1 MMSNAAIDFSK
12 SQEPRRSTPDALKLA
27 AVESIPGPTA
37 QPAGQDPAA
46 LRFAIEESSGLLNPV
61 DALEEIARSWFG
73 YSLATG
79 LGGIRGSIPS
89 PETLADIAGE
99 LGLIVAVQERS
110 VKSLRAEDFPCLVL
124 NHNGL
129 SRIVLA
135 RHDARSFQCQVA
147 GETYALRR
155 IDLEQ
160 DHSGLIVLVNPEDGV
175 APAMED
181 EAAVSEVPA
190 DQAVNSIIGLL
201 TRAMFKRRTAT
212 LLQLALS
219 AAVGNL
225 LLVTMPVFSMAV
237 YDRVLPHLAFETLWA
252 LSIGMVVV
260 LLADLGLR
268 YVRMK
273 LIDSI
278 AADIGHSV
286 LTRLYRRLVHGKL
299 AHTPRTG
306 GALAQSIRDIEA
318 YSQLVPGL
326 FLAFL
331 VDVPFI
337 LLSTLVLAGIAGMI
351 AFVPIGGGLLI
362 ALIYLIAH
370 LAGHA
375 KLAPYLSLMRQQS
388 GMVIE
393 SVDGLETI
401 KTAGAEHIMLNRWER
416 LSDAT
421 ALGSHQ
427 SRMAHGFAAQAAV
440 TVSQSLTMIVLIL
453 GVFEIS
459 ENLMTVGALTAS
471 TMLLGRLITPITQLV
486 TQGQRLMQI
495 RKTLEPIRTVLNLP
509 LEQTG
514 DRQSLARGEIHGAV
528 QIRNV
533 SFSYPR
539 AHAPSLTDISLAIRP
554 GERIGIIGRVG
565 SGKSTLLRLL
575 TRLNE
580 PDSGIILL
588 DGFDIRQTS
597 PQRLRH
603 AFALMQQEA
612 RLFDDTLYANL
623 TFGLDQLD
631 QMQFETIARLS
642 GVAAFASR
650 TPEGYSMR
658 IGPHGERLSGGE
670 RQAVA
675 LARAMMGN
683 PQMLL
688 LDEPTAAMDN
698 TSEQQIIGALR
709 TWLTGRTLI
718 VSTHRA
724 AMLDLVDRVILMHDG
739 KIVADGPKE
748 TVLRQLQTPT
758 S

>member
-1 MMSNAAIDFSK
+1 MSIAAIDFSK
-12 SQEPRRSTPDALKLA
+12 DQEPRRPSPETLKLA
-27 AVESIPGPTA
+27 ALGSAPEPTEA
-37 QPAGQDPAA
+37 PAEQDEAS
-46 LRFAIEESSGLLNPV
+46 LRYSLEESSGLLNPV

-99 LGLIVAVQERS
+99 LGLVVAVQERT
-110 VKSLRAEDFPCLVL
+110 VKSLRAEDFPCLIL
-124 NHNGL
+124 NHAGL
-129 SRIVLA
+129 SRIILS
-135 RHDARSFQCQVA
+135 RSDARSFRCQSA
-147 GETYALRR
+147 GETYDLRR
-155 IDLEQ
+155 LDLEQ
-160 DHSGLIVLVNPEDGV
+160 DHSGLIVLVRPADESDPAAEDDSATTSMPED
-175 APAMED
+175 P
-181 EAAVSEVPA
+181 
-190 DQAVNSIIGLL
+190 AVNSIIALL
-201 TRAMFKRRTAT
+201 TGAMLKRRTGT
-212 LLQLALS
+212 LLQLILS

-225 LLVTMPVFSMAV
+225 LLVTMPIFSMAV

-252 LSIGMVVV
+252 LSIGMAVV

-286 LTRLYRRLVHGKL
+286 LTRFYRRLVHGKL
-299 AHTPRTG
+299 THTPRTG
-306 GALAQSIRDIEA
+306 GALAQATRDIEA
-318 YSQLVPGL
+318 YSQLIPGL
-326 FLAFL
+326 FLAVL
-331 VDVPFI
+331 VDIPFI
-337 LLSTLVLAGIAGMI
+337 VFSTAILAGIAGMI

-375 KLAPYLSLMRQQS
+375 KLAPYLALMRQQS

-393 SVDGLETI
+393 TVDGLETI
-401 KTAGAEHIMLNRWER
+401 KTSGAENVMLNRWER

-427 SRMAHGFAAQAAV
+427 SRMANGFAAQAAM
-440 TVSQSLTMIVLIL
+440 TVSQSLTMVVLIL

-471 TMLLGRLITPITQLV
+471 TMLLGRLVSPITQFIA
-486 TQGQRLMQI
+486 QGQRLMQM
-495 RKTLEPIRTVLNLP
+495 RKTLEPIRAVLNLP

-514 DRQSLARGEIHGAV
+514 DRQSLARGDIRGAIQV
-528 QIRNV
+528 KNV
-533 SFSYPR
+533 NFSYPR
-539 AHAPSLTDISLAIRP
+539 AHAPSLTEISLTIRP

-580 PDSGIILL
+580 PDTGTILL

-631 QMQFETIARLS
+631 PRQFETAARLS
-642 GVAAFASR
+642 GVAAFAAR

>member
-1 MMSNAAIDFSK
+1 MSIAAVDFSK
-12 SQEPRRSTPDALKLA
+12 DQEPRRPSPETLKLA
-27 AVESIPGPTA
+27 ALESAPEPTEPQA
-37 QPAGQDPAA
+37 EQDEAS
-46 LRFAIEESSGLLNPV
+46 LRYSLEESSGLLNPV

-99 LGLIVAVQERS
+99 LGLVVAVQERT
-110 VKSLRAEDFPCLVL
+110 VKSLRAEDFPCLIL
-124 NHNGL
+124 NHAGL
-129 SRIVLA
+129 SRIILA
-135 RHDARSFQCQVA
+135 RSNARSFRCQSA
-147 GETYALRR
+147 GETYDLRR
-155 IDLEQ
+155 LDLEQ
-160 DHSGLIVLVNPEDGV
+160 DHSGLIVLVRPADESDPVAADESATTSIPE
-175 APAMED
+175 
-181 EAAVSEVPA
+181 
-190 DQAVNSIIGLL
+190 DQAVGSIVALL
-201 TRAMFKRRTAT
+201 TSAMLKRRTGT
-212 LLQLALS
+212 LLQLILA

-225 LLVTMPVFSMAV
+225 LLVTMPIFSMAV

-252 LSIGMVVV
+252 LSIGMAVV

-286 LTRLYRRLVHGKL
+286 LTRFYRRLVHGKL
-299 AHTPRTG
+299 THTPRTG
-306 GALAQSIRDIEA
+306 GALAQATRDIEA
-318 YSQLVPGL
+318 YSQLIPGL
-326 FLAFL
+326 FLAVL
-331 VDVPFI
+331 VDIPFI
-337 LLSTLVLAGIAGMI
+337 VFSTAILAGIAGMI

-375 KLAPYLSLMRQQS
+375 KLAPYLALMRQQS

-393 SVDGLETI
+393 TVDGLETI
-401 KTAGAEHIMLNRWER
+401 KTSGAENVMLNRWER

-427 SRMAHGFAAQAAV
+427 SRMANGFAAQAAM
-440 TVSQSLTMIVLIL
+440 TVSQSLTMVVLIL

-471 TMLLGRLITPITQLV
+471 TMLLGRLVSPITQFIA
-486 TQGQRLMQI
+486 QGQRLMQM
-495 RKTLEPIRTVLNLP
+495 RKTLEPIRAVLNLP

-514 DRQSLARGEIHGAV
+514 DRQSLARGDIRGAIQV
-528 QIRNV
+528 KNV
-533 SFSYPR
+533 NFSYPR
-539 AHAPSLTDISLAIRP
+539 AHAPSLTEISLTIRP

-580 PDSGIILL
+580 PDTGTILL

-631 QMQFETIARLS
+631 PRQFETAARLS
-642 GVAAFASR
+642 GVAAFAAR

>member
-1 MMSNAAIDFSK
+1 MSIAAVDFSK
-12 SQEPRRSTPDALKLA
+12 DQEPRRPSPETLKLA
-27 AVESIPGPTA
+27 ALESAPEPTEPQA
-37 QPAGQDPAA
+37 EQDEAS
-46 LRFAIEESSGLLNPV
+46 LRYSLEESSGLLNPV

-99 LGLIVAVQERS
+99 LGLVVAVQERT
-110 VKSLRAEDFPCLVL
+110 VKSLRAEDFPCLIL
-124 NHNGL
+124 NHAGL
-129 SRIVLA
+129 SRIILA
-135 RHDARSFQCQVA
+135 RSNARSFRCQSA
-147 GETYALRR
+147 GETYDLRR
-155 IDLEQ
+155 LDLEQ
-160 DHSGLIVLVNPEDGV
+160 DHSGLIVLVRPADESDPVAADESATTSIPE
-175 APAMED
+175 
-181 EAAVSEVPA
+181 
-190 DQAVNSIIGLL
+190 DQAVGSIVALL
-201 TRAMFKRRTAT
+201 TSAMLKRRTGT
-212 LLQLALS
+212 LLQLILA

-225 LLVTMPVFSMAV
+225 LLVTLPIFSMAV

-252 LSIGMVVV
+252 LSIGMAVV

-286 LTRLYRRLVHGKL
+286 LTRFYRRLVHGKL
-299 AHTPRTG
+299 THTPRTG
-306 GALAQSIRDIEA
+306 GALAQATRDIEA
-318 YSQLVPGL
+318 YSQLIPGL
-326 FLAFL
+326 FLAVL
-331 VDVPFI
+331 VDIPFI
-337 LLSTLVLAGIAGMI
+337 VFSTAILAGIAGMI

-375 KLAPYLSLMRQQS
+375 KLAPYLALMRQQS

-393 SVDGLETI
+393 TVDGLETI
-401 KTAGAEHIMLNRWER
+401 KTSGAEHVMLNRWER

-427 SRMAHGFAAQAAV
+427 SRMANGFAAQAAM
-440 TVSQSLTMIVLIL
+440 TVSQSLTMVVLIL

-471 TMLLGRLITPITQLV
+471 TMLLGRLVSPITQFIA
-486 TQGQRLMQI
+486 QGQRLMQM
-495 RKTLEPIRTVLNLP
+495 RKTLEPIRAVLNLP

-514 DRQSLARGEIHGAV
+514 DRQSLARGDIRGAV
-528 QIRNV
+528 QVKNV
-533 SFSYPR
+533 NFSYPR
-539 AHAPSLTDISLAIRP
+539 AHAPSLTEISLTIRP

-580 PDSGIILL
+580 PDTGTILL

-631 QMQFETIARLS
+631 PRQFETAARLS
-642 GVAAFASR
+642 GVAAFAAR

-748 TVLRQLQTPT
+748 TVLRQLQIPT

>member
-1 MMSNAAIDFSK
+1 MSIAVVDFSK
-12 SQEPRRSTPDALKLA
+12 DQEPRRPSPETLKLA
-27 AVESIPGPTA
+27 ALESAPEPTEPQA
-37 QPAGQDPAA
+37 EQDEAS
-46 LRFAIEESSGLLNPV
+46 LRYSLEESSGLLNPV

-99 LGLIVAVQERS
+99 LGLVVAVQERT
-110 VKSLRAEDFPCLVL
+110 VKSLRAEDFPCLIL
-124 NHNGL
+124 NHAGL
-129 SRIVLA
+129 SRIILA
-135 RHDARSFQCQVA
+135 RSNARSFRCQSA
-147 GETYALRR
+147 GETYDLRR
-155 IDLEQ
+155 LDLEQ
-160 DHSGLIVLVNPEDGV
+160 DHSGLIVLVRPADESDPVAADESATTSIPE
-175 APAMED
+175 
-181 EAAVSEVPA
+181 
-190 DQAVNSIIGLL
+190 DQAVGSIVALL
-201 TRAMFKRRTAT
+201 TSAMLKRRTGT
-212 LLQLALS
+212 LLQLILA

-225 LLVTMPVFSMAV
+225 LLVTLPIFSMAV

-252 LSIGMVVV
+252 LSIGMAVV

-286 LTRLYRRLVHGKL
+286 LTRFYRRLVHGKL
-299 AHTPRTG
+299 THTPRTG
-306 GALAQSIRDIEA
+306 GALAQATRDIEA
-318 YSQLVPGL
+318 YSQLIPGL
-326 FLAFL
+326 FLAVL
-331 VDVPFI
+331 VDIPFI
-337 LLSTLVLAGIAGMI
+337 VFSTAILAGIAGMI

-375 KLAPYLSLMRQQS
+375 KLAPYLALMRQQS

-393 SVDGLETI
+393 TVDGLETI
-401 KTAGAEHIMLNRWER
+401 KTSGAENVMLNRWER

-427 SRMAHGFAAQAAV
+427 SRMANGFAAQAAM
-440 TVSQSLTMIVLIL
+440 TVSQSLTMVVLIL

-471 TMLLGRLITPITQLV
+471 TMLLGRLVSPITQFIA
-486 TQGQRLMQI
+486 QGQRLMQM
-495 RKTLEPIRTVLNLP
+495 RKTLEPIRAVLNLP

-514 DRQSLARGEIHGAV
+514 DRQSLARGDIRGAIQV
-528 QIRNV
+528 KNV
-533 SFSYPR
+533 NFSYPR
-539 AHAPSLTDISLAIRP
+539 AHAPSLTEISLTIRP

-580 PDSGIILL
+580 PDTGTILL

-631 QMQFETIARLS
+631 PRQFETAARLS
-642 GVAAFASR
+642 GVAAFAAR

>member
-1 MMSNAAIDFSK
+1 MSIAAVDFSK
-12 SQEPRRSTPDALKLA
+12 DQEPRRPSPETLKLA
-27 AVESIPGPTA
+27 ALESAPEPTEA
-37 QPAGQDPAA
+37 PAEQDEAS
-46 LRFAIEESSGLLNPV
+46 LRYSLEESSGLLNPV

-99 LGLIVAVQERS
+99 LGLVVAVQERT
-110 VKSLRAEDFPCLVL
+110 VKSLRAEDFPCLIL
-124 NHNGL
+124 NHAGL
-129 SRIVLA
+129 SRIILA
-135 RHDARSFQCQVA
+135 RSNARSFRCQSA
-147 GETYALRR
+147 GETYDLRR
-155 IDLEQ
+155 LDLEQ
-160 DHSGLIVLVNPEDGV
+160 DHSGLIVLVRPADESDPVAADESATTSIPE
-175 APAMED
+175 
-181 EAAVSEVPA
+181 
-190 DQAVNSIIGLL
+190 DQAVGSIVALL
-201 TRAMFKRRTAT
+201 TSAMLKRRTGT
-212 LLQLALS
+212 LLQLILA

-225 LLVTMPVFSMAV
+225 LLVTLPIFSMAV

-252 LSIGMVVV
+252 LSIGMAVV

-286 LTRLYRRLVHGKL
+286 LTRFYRRLVHGKL
-299 AHTPRTG
+299 THTPRTG
-306 GALAQSIRDIEA
+306 GALAQATRDIEA
-318 YSQLVPGL
+318 YSQLIPGL
-326 FLAFL
+326 FLAVL
-331 VDVPFI
+331 VDIPFI
-337 LLSTLVLAGIAGMI
+337 VFSTAILAGIAGMI

-375 KLAPYLSLMRQQS
+375 KLAPYLALMRQQS

-393 SVDGLETI
+393 TVDGLETI
-401 KTAGAEHIMLNRWER
+401 KTSGAENVMLNRWER

-427 SRMAHGFAAQAAV
+427 SRMANGFAAQAAM
-440 TVSQSLTMIVLIL
+440 TVSQSLTMVVLIL

-471 TMLLGRLITPITQLV
+471 TMLLGRLVSPITQFIA
-486 TQGQRLMQI
+486 QGQRLMQM
-495 RKTLEPIRTVLNLP
+495 RKTLEPIRAVLNLP

-514 DRQSLARGEIHGAV
+514 DRQSLARGDIRGAIQV
-528 QIRNV
+528 KNV
-533 SFSYPR
+533 NFSYPR
-539 AHAPSLTDISLAIRP
+539 AHAPSLTEISLTIRP

-580 PDSGIILL
+580 PDTGTILL

-631 QMQFETIARLS
+631 PRQFETAARLS
-642 GVAAFASR
+642 GVAAFAAR

>member
-1 MMSNAAIDFSK
+1 MSIAAVDFSK
-12 SQEPRRSTPDALKLA
+12 DQEPRRPSPETLKLA
-27 AVESIPGPTA
+27 ALESAPEPTEPQA
-37 QPAGQDPAA
+37 EQDESS
-46 LRFAIEESSGLLNPV
+46 LRYSLEESSGLLNPV

-99 LGLIVAVQERS
+99 LGLVVAVQERT
-110 VKSLRAEDFPCLVL
+110 VKSLRAEDFPCLIL
-124 NHNGL
+124 NHAGL
-129 SRIVLA
+129 SRIILA
-135 RHDARSFQCQVA
+135 RSNARSFRCQSA
-147 GETYALRR
+147 GETYDLRR
-155 IDLEQ
+155 LDLEQ
-160 DHSGLIVLVNPEDGV
+160 DHSGLIVLVRPADESDPVAADESATTSIPE
-175 APAMED
+175 
-181 EAAVSEVPA
+181 
-190 DQAVNSIIGLL
+190 DQAVGSIVALL
-201 TRAMFKRRTAT
+201 TSAMLKRRTGT
-212 LLQLALS
+212 LLQLILA

-225 LLVTMPVFSMAV
+225 LLVTMPIFSMAV

-252 LSIGMVVV
+252 LSIGMAVV

-286 LTRLYRRLVHGKL
+286 LTRFYRRLVHGKL
-299 AHTPRTG
+299 THTPRTG
-306 GALAQSIRDIEA
+306 GALAQATRDIEA
-318 YSQLVPGL
+318 YSQLIPGL
-326 FLAFL
+326 FLAVL
-331 VDVPFI
+331 VDIPFI
-337 LLSTLVLAGIAGMI
+337 VFSTAILAGIAGMI

-375 KLAPYLSLMRQQS
+375 KLAPYLALMRQQS

-393 SVDGLETI
+393 TVDGLETI
-401 KTAGAEHIMLNRWER
+401 KTSGAENVMLNRWER

-427 SRMAHGFAAQAAV
+427 SRMANGFAAQAAM
-440 TVSQSLTMIVLIL
+440 TVSQSLTMVVLIL

-471 TMLLGRLITPITQLV
+471 TMLLGRLVSPITQFIA
-486 TQGQRLMQI
+486 QGQRLMQM
-495 RKTLEPIRTVLNLP
+495 RKTLEPIRAVLNLP

-514 DRQSLARGEIHGAV
+514 DRQSLARGDIRGAIQV
-528 QIRNV
+528 KNV
-533 SFSYPR
+533 NFSYPR
-539 AHAPSLTDISLAIRP
+539 AHAPSLTEISLTIRP

-580 PDSGIILL
+580 PDTGTILL

-631 QMQFETIARLS
+631 PRQFETAARLS
-642 GVAAFASR
+642 GVAAFAAR

>member
-1 MMSNAAIDFSK
+1 MSIAAVDFSK
-12 SQEPRRSTPDALKLA
+12 DQEPRRPSPETLKLA
-27 AVESIPGPTA
+27 ALESAPEPTEPQA
-37 QPAGQDPAA
+37 EQDEAS
-46 LRFAIEESSGLLNPV
+46 LRYSLEESSGLLNPV

-99 LGLIVAVQERS
+99 LGLIVAVQERT
-110 VKSLRAEDFPCLVL
+110 VKSLRAEDFPCLIL
-124 NHNGL
+124 NHAGL
-129 SRIVLA
+129 SRIILA
-135 RHDARSFQCQVA
+135 RSDARSFRCQSA
-147 GETYALRR
+147 GEIYDLRR
-155 IDLEQ
+155 LDLEQ
-160 DHSGLIVLVNPEDGV
+160 DHSGLIVLVRPADESDPAAADDAATTAMPED
-175 APAMED
+175 P
-181 EAAVSEVPA
+181 
-190 DQAVNSIIGLL
+190 AVNSIIALL
-201 TRAMFKRRTAT
+201 TSAMLKRRTGT
-212 LLQLALS
+212 LLQLILS

-225 LLVTMPVFSMAV
+225 LLVTMPIFSMAV

-252 LSIGMVVV
+252 LSIGMAVV

-286 LTRLYRRLVHGKL
+286 LTRFYRRLVHGKL
-299 AHTPRTG
+299 THTPRTG
-306 GALAQSIRDIEA
+306 GALAQATRDIEA

-326 FLAFL
+326 FLAVL
-331 VDVPFI
+331 VDIPFI
-337 LLSTLVLAGIAGMI
+337 VFSTAVLAGIAGMI

-375 KLAPYLSLMRQQS
+375 KLAPYLALMRQQS

-393 SVDGLETI
+393 TVDGLETI
-401 KTAGAEHIMLNRWER
+401 KTSGAEHVMLNRWER

-427 SRMAHGFAAQAAV
+427 SRMANGFAAQAAM
-440 TVSQSLTMIVLIL
+440 TVSQSLTMVVLIL

-471 TMLLGRLITPITQLV
+471 TMLLGRLVSPITQFIA
-486 TQGQRLMQI
+486 QGQRLMQM
-495 RKTLEPIRTVLNLP
+495 RKTLEPIRAVLNLP

-514 DRQSLARGEIHGAV
+514 DRQSLARGDIRGAV
-528 QIRNV
+528 QVKNV
-533 SFSYPR
+533 NFSYPR
-539 AHAPSLTDISLAIRP
+539 AHAPSLTEISLTIRP

-580 PDSGIILL
+580 PDTGTILL

-631 QMQFETIARLS
+631 PRQFETAARLS
-642 GVAAFASR
+642 GVAAFAAR

>member
-1 MMSNAAIDFSK
+1 MSIAAVDFSK
-12 SQEPRRSTPDALKLA
+12 DQEPRRPSPETLKLA
-27 AVESIPGPTA
+27 ALESAPEPTEA
-37 QPAGQDPAA
+37 PAEQDEAS
-46 LRFAIEESSGLLNPV
+46 LRYSLEESSGLLNPV

-99 LGLIVAVQERS
+99 LGLVVAVQERT
-110 VKSLRAEDFPCLVL
+110 VKSLRAEDFPCLIL
-124 NHNGL
+124 NHAGL
-129 SRIVLA
+129 SRIILA
-135 RHDARSFQCQVA
+135 RSNARSFRCQSA
-147 GETYALRR
+147 GETYDLRR
-155 IDLEQ
+155 LDLEQ
-160 DHSGLIVLVNPEDGV
+160 DHSGLIVLVRPADESDPAAEDDSATTAMPED
-175 APAMED
+175 P
-181 EAAVSEVPA
+181 
-190 DQAVNSIIGLL
+190 AVNSIIALL
-201 TRAMFKRRTAT
+201 TSAMLKRRTGT
-212 LLQLALS
+212 LLQLILA

-225 LLVTMPVFSMAV
+225 LLVTMPIFSMAV

-252 LSIGMVVV
+252 LSIGMAVV

-286 LTRLYRRLVHGKL
+286 LTRFYRRLVHGKL
-299 AHTPRTG
+299 THTPRTG
-306 GALAQSIRDIEA
+306 GALAQATRDIEA
-318 YSQLVPGL
+318 YSQLIPGL
-326 FLAFL
+326 FLAVL
-331 VDVPFI
+331 VDIPFI
-337 LLSTLVLAGIAGMI
+337 VFSTAILAGIAGII

-375 KLAPYLSLMRQQS
+375 KLAPYLALMRQQS

-393 SVDGLETI
+393 TVDGLETI
-401 KTAGAEHIMLNRWER
+401 KTSGAENVMLNRWER

-427 SRMAHGFAAQAAV
+427 SRMANGFAAQAAM
-440 TVSQSLTMIVLIL
+440 TVSQSLTMVVLIL

-471 TMLLGRLITPITQLV
+471 TMLLGRLVSPITQFIA
-486 TQGQRLMQI
+486 QGQRLMQM
-495 RKTLEPIRTVLNLP
+495 RKTLEPIRAVLNLP

-514 DRQSLARGEIHGAV
+514 DRQSLARGDIRGAIQV
-528 QIRNV
+528 KNV
-533 SFSYPR
+533 NFSYPR
-539 AHAPSLTDISLAIRP
+539 AHAPSLTEISLTIRP

-580 PDSGIILL
+580 PDTGTILL

-631 QMQFETIARLS
+631 PRQFETAARLS
-642 GVAAFASR
+642 GVAAFAAR

>member
-1 MMSNAAIDFSK
+1 MSIAAIDFSK
-12 SQEPRRSTPDALKLA
+12 DQEPRRPSPEALKLA
-27 AVESIPGPTA
+27 ALGSAPE
-37 QPAGQDPAA
+37 PAEPQAEQDEAS
-46 LRFAIEESSGLLNPV
+46 LRYSLEESSGLLNPV

-99 LGLIVAVQERS
+99 LGLVVAVQERT
-110 VKSLRAEDFPCLVL
+110 VKSLRAEDFPCLIL
-124 NHNGL
+124 NHAGL
-129 SRIVLA
+129 SRIILS
-135 RHDARSFQCQVA
+135 RSDARSFRCQSA
-147 GETYALRR
+147 GETYDLRR
-155 IDLEQ
+155 LDLEQ
-160 DHSGLIVLVNPEDGV
+160 DHSGLIVLVRPADESDPAAADESATTAMPED
-175 APAMED
+175 P
-181 EAAVSEVPA
+181 
-190 DQAVNSIIGLL
+190 AVNSIIALL
-201 TRAMFKRRTAT
+201 TSAMLKRRTGT
-212 LLQLALS
+212 LLQLILA

-225 LLVTMPVFSMAV
+225 LLVTMPIFSMAV

-252 LSIGMVVV
+252 LSIGMAVV

-286 LTRLYRRLVHGKL
+286 LTRFYRRLVHGKL
-299 AHTPRTG
+299 THTPRTG
-306 GALAQSIRDIEA
+306 GALAQATRDIEA
-318 YSQLVPGL
+318 YSQLIPGL
-326 FLAFL
+326 FLAVL
-331 VDVPFI
+331 VDIPFI
-337 LLSTLVLAGIAGMI
+337 VFSTAILAGIAGII

-375 KLAPYLSLMRQQS
+375 KLAPYLALMRQQS

-393 SVDGLETI
+393 TVDGLETI
-401 KTAGAEHIMLNRWER
+401 KTSGAENVMLNRWEQ

-427 SRMAHGFAAQAAV
+427 SRMAHGFAAQAAM
-440 TVSQSLTMIVLIL
+440 TVSQSLTMVVLIL

-471 TMLLGRLITPITQLV
+471 TMLLGRLVSPITQFIA
-486 TQGQRLMQI
+486 QGQRLMQM
-495 RKTLEPIRTVLNLP
+495 RKTLEPIRAVLNLP

-514 DRQSLARGEIHGAV
+514 DRQSLARGDIRGAV
-528 QIRNV
+528 QVKNV
-533 SFSYPR
+533 NFSYPR
-539 AHAPSLTDISLAIRP
+539 AHAPSLTEISLTIRP

-580 PDSGIILL
+580 PDTGTILL

-631 QMQFETIARLS
+631 PRQFETAARLS
-642 GVAAFASR
+642 GVAAFAAR

>member
-1 MMSNAAIDFSK
+1 MSIAAVDFSK
-12 SQEPRRSTPDALKLA
+12 DQEPRRPSPETLKLA
-27 AVESIPGPTA
+27 ALESAPE
-37 QPAGQDPAA
+37 PAEPQAEQDEAS
-46 LRFAIEESSGLLNPV
+46 LRYSLEESSGLLNPV

-99 LGLIVAVQERS
+99 LGLVVAVQERT
-110 VKSLRAEDFPCLVL
+110 VKSLRAEDFPCLIL
-124 NHNGL
+124 NHAGL
-129 SRIVLA
+129 SRIILA
-135 RHDARSFQCQVA
+135 RSNARSFRCQSA
-147 GETYALRR
+147 GETYDLRR
-155 IDLEQ
+155 LDLEQ
-160 DHSGLIVLVNPEDGV
+160 DHSGLIVLVRPADESDPVAADESATTVMPED
-175 APAMED
+175 P
-181 EAAVSEVPA
+181 
-190 DQAVNSIIGLL
+190 AVNSIIALL
-201 TRAMFKRRTAT
+201 TSAMLKRRTGT
-212 LLQLALS
+212 LLQLIL
-219 AAVGNL
+219 AAAIGNL
-225 LLVTMPVFSMAV
+225 LLVTMPIFSMAV

-252 LSIGMVVV
+252 LSIGMAVV

-286 LTRLYRRLVHGKL
+286 LTRFYRRLVHGKL
-299 AHTPRTG
+299 THTPRTG
-306 GALAQSIRDIEA
+306 GALAQATRDIEA
-318 YSQLVPGL
+318 YSQLIPGL
-326 FLAFL
+326 FLAVL
-331 VDVPFI
+331 VDIPFI
-337 LLSTLVLAGIAGMI
+337 VFSTAILAGIAGMI

-375 KLAPYLSLMRQQS
+375 KLAPYLALMRQQS

-393 SVDGLETI
+393 TVDGLETI
-401 KTAGAEHIMLNRWER
+401 KTSGAENVMLNRWER

-427 SRMAHGFAAQAAV
+427 SRMANGFAAQAAM
-440 TVSQSLTMIVLIL
+440 TVSQSLTMVVLIL

-471 TMLLGRLITPITQLV
+471 TMLLGRLVSPITQFIA
-486 TQGQRLMQI
+486 QGQRLMQM
-495 RKTLEPIRTVLNLP
+495 RKTLEPIRAVLNLP

-514 DRQSLARGEIHGAV
+514 DRQSLARGDIRGAIQV
-528 QIRNV
+528 KNV
-533 SFSYPR
+533 NFSYPR
-539 AHAPSLTDISLAIRP
+539 AHAPSLTEISLTIRP

-580 PDSGIILL
+580 PDTGTILL

-631 QMQFETIARLS
+631 PRQFETAARLS
-642 GVAAFASR
+642 GVAAFAAR

>member
-1 MMSNAAIDFSK
+1 MSIAAVDFSK
-12 SQEPRRSTPDALKLA
+12 DQEPRRPSPETLKLA
-27 AVESIPGPTA
+27 ALESAPE
-37 QPAGQDPAA
+37 PAEPQAEQDEAS
-46 LRFAIEESSGLLNPV
+46 LRYSLEESSGLLNPV

-99 LGLIVAVQERS
+99 LGLVVAVQERT
-110 VKSLRAEDFPCLVL
+110 VKSLRAEDFPCLIL
-124 NHNGL
+124 NHAGL
-129 SRIVLA
+129 SRIILA
-135 RHDARSFQCQVA
+135 RSNARSFRCQSA
-147 GETYALRR
+147 GETYDLRR
-155 IDLEQ
+155 LDLEQ
-160 DHSGLIVLVNPEDGV
+160 DHSGLIVLVRPADESDPVAADESATTVMPED
-175 APAMED
+175 P
-181 EAAVSEVPA
+181 
-190 DQAVNSIIGLL
+190 AVNSIIALL
-201 TRAMFKRRTAT
+201 TSAMLKRRTGT
-212 LLQLALS
+212 LLQLILA

-225 LLVTMPVFSMAV
+225 LLVTMPIFSMAV

-252 LSIGMVVV
+252 LSIGMAVV

-286 LTRLYRRLVHGKL
+286 LTRFYRRLVHGKL
-299 AHTPRTG
+299 THTPRTG
-306 GALAQSIRDIEA
+306 GALAQATRDIEA
-318 YSQLVPGL
+318 YSQLIPGL
-326 FLAFL
+326 FLAVL
-331 VDVPFI
+331 VDIPFI
-337 LLSTLVLAGIAGMI
+337 VFSTAILAGIAGMI

-375 KLAPYLSLMRQQS
+375 KLAPYLALMRQQS

-393 SVDGLETI
+393 TVDGLETI
-401 KTAGAEHIMLNRWER
+401 KTSGAENVMLNRWER

-427 SRMAHGFAAQAAV
+427 SRMANGFAAQAAM
-440 TVSQSLTMIVLIL
+440 TVSQSLTMVVLIL

-471 TMLLGRLITPITQLV
+471 TMLLGRLVSPITQFIA
-486 TQGQRLMQI
+486 QGQRLMQM
-495 RKTLEPIRTVLNLP
+495 RKTLEPIRAVLNLP

-514 DRQSLARGEIHGAV
+514 DRQSLARGDIRGAIQV
-528 QIRNV
+528 KNV
-533 SFSYPR
+533 NFSYPR
-539 AHAPSLTDISLAIRP
+539 AHAPSLTEISLTIRP

-580 PDSGIILL
+580 PDTGTILL

-631 QMQFETIARLS
+631 PRQFETAARLS
-642 GVAAFASR
+642 GVAAFAAR

>member
-1 MMSNAAIDFSK
+1 MSIAVVDFSK
-12 SQEPRRSTPDALKLA
+12 DQEPRRPSPETLKLA
-27 AVESIPGPTA
+27 ALESAPEPTEPQA
-37 QPAGQDPAA
+37 EQDESS
-46 LRFAIEESSGLLNPV
+46 LRYSLEESSGLLNPV

-99 LGLIVAVQERS
+99 LGLVVAVQERT
-110 VKSLRAEDFPCLVL
+110 VKSLRAEDFPCLIL
-124 NHNGL
+124 NHAGL
-129 SRIVLA
+129 SRIILA
-135 RHDARSFQCQVA
+135 RSNARSFRCQSA
-147 GETYALRR
+147 GETYDLRR
-155 IDLEQ
+155 LDLEQ
-160 DHSGLIVLVNPEDGV
+160 DHSGLIVLVRPADESDPVAADESATTSIPE
-175 APAMED
+175 
-181 EAAVSEVPA
+181 
-190 DQAVNSIIGLL
+190 DQAVGSIVALL
-201 TRAMFKRRTAT
+201 TSAMLKRRTGT
-212 LLQLALS
+212 LLQLILA

-225 LLVTMPVFSMAV
+225 LLVTLPIFSMAV

-252 LSIGMVVV
+252 LSIGMAVV

-286 LTRLYRRLVHGKL
+286 LTRFYRRLVHGKL
-299 AHTPRTG
+299 THTPRTG
-306 GALAQSIRDIEA
+306 GALAQATRDIEA
-318 YSQLVPGL
+318 YSQLIPGL
-326 FLAFL
+326 FLAVL
-331 VDVPFI
+331 VDIPFI
-337 LLSTLVLAGIAGMI
+337 VFSTAILAGIAGMI

-375 KLAPYLSLMRQQS
+375 KLAPYLALMRQQA

-393 SVDGLETI
+393 TVDGLETI
-401 KTAGAEHIMLNRWER
+401 KTSGAEHVMLNRWER

-427 SRMAHGFAAQAAV
+427 SRMANGFAAQAAM
-440 TVSQSLTMIVLIL
+440 TVSQSLTMVVLIL

-471 TMLLGRLITPITQLV
+471 TMLLGRLVSPITQFIA
-486 TQGQRLMQI
+486 QGQRLMQM
-495 RKTLEPIRTVLNLP
+495 RKTLEPIRAVLNLP

-514 DRQSLARGEIHGAV
+514 DRQSLARGDIRGAIQV
-528 QIRNV
+528 KNV
-533 SFSYPR
+533 NFSYPR
-539 AHAPSLTDISLAIRP
+539 AHAPSLTEISLTIRP

-565 SGKSTLLRLL
+565 SGKSTMLRLL

-580 PDSGIILL
+580 PDTGTILL

-631 QMQFETIARLS
+631 PRQFETAARLS
-642 GVAAFASR
+642 GVAAFAAR

>member
-1 MMSNAAIDFSK
+1 MSIAAVDFSK
-12 SQEPRRSTPDALKLA
+12 DQEPRRPSPETLKLA
-27 AVESIPGPTA
+27 ALGSAPERAEPQA
-37 QPAGQDPAA
+37 EQDEAS
-46 LRFAIEESSGLLNPV
+46 LRYSLEESSGLLNPV

-99 LGLIVAVQERS
+99 LGLVVAVQERT
-110 VKSLRAEDFPCLVL
+110 VKSLRAEDFPCLIL
-124 NHNGL
+124 NHAGL
-129 SRIVLA
+129 SRIILA
-135 RHDARSFQCQVA
+135 RSNARSFRCQSA
-147 GETYALRR
+147 GETYDLRR
-155 IDLEQ
+155 LDLEQ
-160 DHSGLIVLVNPEDGV
+160 DHSGLIVLVRPADESDPVAADESVTTSIPE
-175 APAMED
+175 
-181 EAAVSEVPA
+181 
-190 DQAVNSIIGLL
+190 DQAVGSIVALL
-201 TRAMFKRRTAT
+201 TSAMLKRRTGT
-212 LLQLALS
+212 LLQLILA

-225 LLVTMPVFSMAV
+225 LLVTMPIFSMAV

-252 LSIGMVVV
+252 LSIGMAVV

-286 LTRLYRRLVHGKL
+286 LTRFYRRLVHGKL
-299 AHTPRTG
+299 THTPRTG
-306 GALAQSIRDIEA
+306 GALAQATRDIEA
-318 YSQLVPGL
+318 YSQLIPGL
-326 FLAFL
+326 FLAVL
-331 VDVPFI
+331 VDIPFI
-337 LLSTLVLAGIAGMI
+337 VFSTAILAGIAGMI

-375 KLAPYLSLMRQQS
+375 KLAPYLALMRQQS

-393 SVDGLETI
+393 TVDGLETI
-401 KTAGAEHIMLNRWER
+401 KTSGAENVMLNRWER

-427 SRMAHGFAAQAAV
+427 SRMANGFAAQAAM
-440 TVSQSLTMIVLIL
+440 TVSQSLTMVVLIL

-471 TMLLGRLITPITQLV
+471 TMLLGRLVSPITQFIA
-486 TQGQRLMQI
+486 QGQRLMQM
-495 RKTLEPIRTVLNLP
+495 RKTLEPIRAVLNLP

-514 DRQSLARGEIHGAV
+514 DRQSLARGDIRGAIQV
-528 QIRNV
+528 KNV
-533 SFSYPR
+533 NFSYPR
-539 AHAPSLTDISLAIRP
+539 AHAPSLTEISLTIRP

-580 PDSGIILL
+580 PDTGTILL

-631 QMQFETIARLS
+631 PRQFETAARLS
-642 GVAAFASR
+642 GVAAFAAR

>member
-1 MMSNAAIDFSK
+1 MSIAVVDFSK
-12 SQEPRRSTPDALKLA
+12 DQEPRRPSPETLKLA
-27 AVESIPGPTA
+27 ALESAPEPTEPQA
-37 QPAGQDPAA
+37 EQDEAS
-46 LRFAIEESSGLLNPV
+46 LRYSLEESSGLLNPV

-99 LGLIVAVQERS
+99 LGLIVAVQERT
-110 VKSLRAEDFPCLVL
+110 VKSLRAEDFPCLIL
-124 NHNGL
+124 NHAGL
-129 SRIVLA
+129 SRIILA
-135 RHDARSFQCQVA
+135 RSNARSFRCQSA
-147 GETYALRR
+147 GETYDLRR
-155 IDLEQ
+155 LDLEQ
-160 DHSGLIVLVNPEDGV
+160 DHSGLIVLVRPADESDPVAADESATTSIPE
-175 APAMED
+175 
-181 EAAVSEVPA
+181 
-190 DQAVNSIIGLL
+190 DQAVGSIVALL
-201 TRAMFKRRTAT
+201 TSAMLKRRTGT
-212 LLQLALS
+212 LLQLILA

-225 LLVTMPVFSMAV
+225 LLVTLPIFSMAV

-252 LSIGMVVV
+252 LSIGMAVV

-286 LTRLYRRLVHGKL
+286 LTRFYRRLVHGKL
-299 AHTPRTG
+299 THTPRTG
-306 GALAQSIRDIEA
+306 GALAQATRDIEA
-318 YSQLVPGL
+318 YSQLIPGL
-326 FLAFL
+326 FLAVL
-331 VDVPFI
+331 VDIPFI
-337 LLSTLVLAGIAGMI
+337 VFSTAILAGIAGMI

-375 KLAPYLSLMRQQS
+375 KLAPYLALMRQQS

-393 SVDGLETI
+393 TVDGLETI
-401 KTAGAEHIMLNRWER
+401 KTSGAEHVMLNRWER

-427 SRMAHGFAAQAAV
+427 SRMANGFAAQAAM
-440 TVSQSLTMIVLIL
+440 TVSQSLTMVVLIL

-471 TMLLGRLITPITQLV
+471 TMLLGRLVSPITQFIA
-486 TQGQRLMQI
+486 QGQRLMQM
-495 RKTLEPIRTVLNLP
+495 RKTLEPIRAVLNLP

-514 DRQSLARGEIHGAV
+514 DRQSLARGDIRGAIQV
-528 QIRNV
+528 KNV
-533 SFSYPR
+533 NFSYPR
-539 AHAPSLTDISLAIRP
+539 AHAPSLTEISLTIRP

-580 PDSGIILL
+580 PDTGTILL

-631 QMQFETIARLS
+631 PRQFETAARLS
-642 GVAAFASR
+642 GVAAFAAR

>member
-1 MMSNAAIDFSK
+1 MSIAAVDFSK
-12 SQEPRRSTPDALKLA
+12 DQEPRRPSPETLKLA
-27 AVESIPGPTA
+27 ALESAPEPTEPQA
-37 QPAGQDPAA
+37 EQDESS
-46 LRFAIEESSGLLNPV
+46 LRYSLEESSGLLNPV

-99 LGLIVAVQERS
+99 LGLVVAVQERT
-110 VKSLRAEDFPCLVL
+110 VKSLRAEDFPCLIL
-124 NHNGL
+124 NHAGL
-129 SRIVLA
+129 SRIILD
-135 RHDARSFQCQVA
+135 RPDARSFRCQSA
-147 GETYALRR
+147 GETYDLRR
-155 IDLEQ
+155 LDLEQ
-160 DHSGLIVLVNPEDGV
+160 DHSGLIVLVRPADESDPAAADESATTSMPED
-175 APAMED
+175 P
-181 EAAVSEVPA
+181 
-190 DQAVNSIIGLL
+190 AVNSIIALL
-201 TRAMFKRRTAT
+201 TSAMLKRRTGT
-212 LLQLALS
+212 LLQLILA

-225 LLVTMPVFSMAV
+225 LLVTMPIFSMAV

-252 LSIGMVVV
+252 LSIGMAVV

-286 LTRLYRRLVHGKL
+286 LTRFYRRLVHGKL
-299 AHTPRTG
+299 THTPRTG
-306 GALAQSIRDIEA
+306 GALAQATRDIEA
-318 YSQLVPGL
+318 YSQLIPGL
-326 FLAFL
+326 FLAVL
-331 VDVPFI
+331 VDIPFI
-337 LLSTLVLAGIAGMI
+337 VFSTAILAGIAGMI

-375 KLAPYLSLMRQQS
+375 KLAPYLALMRQQS

-393 SVDGLETI
+393 TVDGLETI
-401 KTAGAEHIMLNRWER
+401 KTSGAENVMLNRWER

-427 SRMAHGFAAQAAV
+427 SRMANGFAAQAAM
-440 TVSQSLTMIVLIL
+440 TVSQSLTMVVLIL

-471 TMLLGRLITPITQLV
+471 TMLLGRLVSPITQFIA
-486 TQGQRLMQI
+486 QGQRLMQM
-495 RKTLEPIRTVLNLP
+495 RKTLEPIRAVLNLP

-514 DRQSLARGEIHGAV
+514 DRQSLARGDIRGAIQV
-528 QIRNV
+528 KNV
-533 SFSYPR
+533 NFSYPR
-539 AHAPSLTDISLAIRP
+539 AHAPSLTEISLTIRP

-580 PDSGIILL
+580 PDTGTILL

-631 QMQFETIARLS
+631 PRQFETAARLS
-642 GVAAFASR
+642 GVAAFAAR

>member
-1 MMSNAAIDFSK
+1 MSIAAVDFSK
-12 SQEPRRSTPDALKLA
+12 DQEPRRPSPETLKLA
-27 AVESIPGPTA
+27 ALESAPEPTEPQA
-37 QPAGQDPAA
+37 EQDEAS
-46 LRFAIEESSGLLNPV
+46 LRYSLEESSGLLNPV

-99 LGLIVAVQERS
+99 LGLVVAVQERT
-110 VKSLRAEDFPCLVL
+110 VKSLRAEDFPCLIL
-124 NHNGL
+124 NHAGL
-129 SRIVLA
+129 SRIILA
-135 RHDARSFQCQVA
+135 RSNARSFRCQSA
-147 GETYALRR
+147 GETYDLRR
-155 IDLEQ
+155 LDLEQ
-160 DHSGLIVLVNPEDGV
+160 DHSGLIVLVRPADESDPVAADESATTSIPE
-175 APAMED
+175 
-181 EAAVSEVPA
+181 
-190 DQAVNSIIGLL
+190 DQAVGSIVALL
-201 TRAMFKRRTAT
+201 TSAMLKRRTGT
-212 LLQLALS
+212 LLQLILA

-225 LLVTMPVFSMAV
+225 LLVTLPIFSMAV

-252 LSIGMVVV
+252 LSIGMAVV

-286 LTRLYRRLVHGKL
+286 LTRFYRRLVHGKL
-299 AHTPRTG
+299 THTPRTG
-306 GALAQSIRDIEA
+306 GALAQATRDIEA
-318 YSQLVPGL
+318 YSQLIPGL
-326 FLAFL
+326 FLAVL
-331 VDVPFI
+331 VDIPFI
-337 LLSTLVLAGIAGMI
+337 VFSTAILAGIAGMI

-375 KLAPYLSLMRQQS
+375 KLAPYLALMRQQS

-393 SVDGLETI
+393 TVDGLETI
-401 KTAGAEHIMLNRWER
+401 KTSGAENVMLNRWER

-427 SRMAHGFAAQAAV
+427 SRMANGFAAQAAM
-440 TVSQSLTMIVLIL
+440 TVSQSLTMVVLIL

-471 TMLLGRLITPITQLV
+471 TMLLGRLVSPITQFIA
-486 TQGQRLMQI
+486 QGQRLMQM
-495 RKTLEPIRTVLNLP
+495 RKTLEPIRAVLNLP

-514 DRQSLARGEIHGAV
+514 DRQSLARGDIRGAIQV
-528 QIRNV
+528 KNV
-533 SFSYPR
+533 NFSYPR
-539 AHAPSLTDISLAIRP
+539 AHAPSLTEISLTIRP

-580 PDSGIILL
+580 PDTGTILL

-631 QMQFETIARLS
+631 PRQFETAARLS
-642 GVAAFASR
+642 GVAAFAAR

>member
-1 MMSNAAIDFSK
+1 MSIAAVDFSK
-12 SQEPRRSTPDALKLA
+12 DQEPRRPSPETLKLA
-27 AVESIPGPTA
+27 ALGSAPE
-37 QPAGQDPAA
+37 PAEPQAEQDEAS
-46 LRFAIEESSGLLNPV
+46 LRYSLEESSGLLNPV

-99 LGLIVAVQERS
+99 LGLIVAVQERT
-110 VKSLRAEDFPCLVL
+110 VKSLRAEDFPCLIL
-124 NHNGL
+124 NHAGL
-129 SRIVLA
+129 SRIILS
-135 RHDARSFQCQVA
+135 RSDARSFRCQSA
-147 GETYALRR
+147 GEIYDLRR
-155 IDLEQ
+155 LDLEQ
-160 DHSGLIVLVNPEDGV
+160 DHSGLIVLVRPADESDPAAADDAATTAVPED
-175 APAMED
+175 P
-181 EAAVSEVPA
+181 
-190 DQAVNSIIGLL
+190 AVNSIIALL
-201 TRAMFKRRTAT
+201 TSAMLKRRTGT
-212 LLQLALS
+212 LLQLILS

-225 LLVTMPVFSMAV
+225 LLVTMPIFSMAV

-252 LSIGMVVV
+252 LSIGMAVV

-286 LTRLYRRLVHGKL
+286 LTRFYRRLVHGKL
-299 AHTPRTG
+299 THTPRTG
-306 GALAQSIRDIEA
+306 GALAQATRDIEA

-326 FLAFL
+326 FLAVL
-331 VDVPFI
+331 VDIPFI
-337 LLSTLVLAGIAGMI
+337 VFSTAVLAGIAGMI

-375 KLAPYLSLMRQQS
+375 KLAPYLALMRQQS

-393 SVDGLETI
+393 TVDGLETI
-401 KTAGAEHIMLNRWER
+401 KTSGAEHVMLNRWER

-427 SRMAHGFAAQAAV
+427 SRMANGFAAQAAM
-440 TVSQSLTMIVLIL
+440 TVSQSLTMVVLIL

-471 TMLLGRLITPITQLV
+471 TMLLGRLVSPITQFIA
-486 TQGQRLMQI
+486 QGQRLMQM
-495 RKTLEPIRTVLNLP
+495 RKTLEPIRAVLNLP

-514 DRQSLARGEIHGAV
+514 DRQSLARGDIRGAIQV
-528 QIRNV
+528 KNV
-533 SFSYPR
+533 NFSYPR
-539 AHAPSLTDISLAIRP
+539 AHAPSLTEISLTIRP

-580 PDSGIILL
+580 PDTGTILL

-631 QMQFETIARLS
+631 PRQFEMAARLS
-642 GVAAFASR
+642 GVAAFAAR

>member
-1 MMSNAAIDFSK
+1 MSIAAVDFSK
-12 SQEPRRSTPDALKLA
+12 DHEPRRPSPEALKLA
-27 AVESIPGPTA
+27 ALGSAPE
-37 QPAGQDPAA
+37 PAEPQAEQDEAS
-46 LRFAIEESSGLLNPV
+46 LRYSLEESSGLLNPV

-99 LGLIVAVQERS
+99 LGLVVAVQERT
-110 VKSLRAEDFPCLVL
+110 VKSLRAEDFPCLIL
-124 NHNGL
+124 NHAGL
-129 SRIVLA
+129 SRIILA
-135 RHDARSFQCQVA
+135 RSNARSFRCQSA
-147 GETYALRR
+147 GETYDLRR
-155 IDLEQ
+155 LDLEQ
-160 DHSGLIVLVNPEDGV
+160 DHSGLIVLVRPADESDPV
-175 APAMED
+175 AAD
-181 EAAVSEVPA
+181 ESATTSIPD
-190 DQAVNSIIGLL
+190 DQAVGSIVALL
-201 TRAMFKRRTAT
+201 TSAMLKRRTGT
-212 LLQLALS
+212 LLQLILA

-225 LLVTMPVFSMAV
+225 LLVTLPIFSMAV

-252 LSIGMVVV
+252 LSIGMAVV

-286 LTRLYRRLVHGKL
+286 LTRFYRRLVHGKL
-299 AHTPRTG
+299 THTPRTG
-306 GALAQSIRDIEA
+306 GALAQATRDIEA
-318 YSQLVPGL
+318 YSQLIPGL
-326 FLAFL
+326 FLAVL
-331 VDVPFI
+331 VDIPFI
-337 LLSTLVLAGIAGMI
+337 VFSTAILAGIAGMI

-375 KLAPYLSLMRQQS
+375 KLAPYLALMRQQS

-393 SVDGLETI
+393 TVDGLETI
-401 KTAGAEHIMLNRWER
+401 KTSGAENVMLNRWER

-427 SRMAHGFAAQAAV
+427 SRMANGFAAQAAM
-440 TVSQSLTMIVLIL
+440 TVSQSLTMVVLIL

-471 TMLLGRLITPITQLV
+471 TMLLGRLVSPITQFIA
-486 TQGQRLMQI
+486 QGQRLMQM
-495 RKTLEPIRTVLNLP
+495 RKTLEPIRAVLNLP

-514 DRQSLARGEIHGAV
+514 DRQSLARGDIRGAIQV
-528 QIRNV
+528 KNV
-533 SFSYPR
+533 NFSYPR
-539 AHAPSLTDISLAIRP
+539 AHAPSLTEISLTIRP

-580 PDSGIILL
+580 PDTGTILL

-631 QMQFETIARLS
+631 PRQFETAARLS
-642 GVAAFASR
+642 GVAAFAAR